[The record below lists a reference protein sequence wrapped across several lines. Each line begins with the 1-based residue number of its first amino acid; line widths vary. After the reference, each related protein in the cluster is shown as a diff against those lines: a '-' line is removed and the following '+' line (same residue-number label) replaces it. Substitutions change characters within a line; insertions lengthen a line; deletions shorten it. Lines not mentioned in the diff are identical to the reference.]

1 MSDDELFQ
9 LLRAN
14 GLNECDAACDR
25 IAELL
30 DEGAV
35 MAGMLDTAEIRIKLL
50 EAERDSLFRK
60 AALADEWRDHDK
72 ARADLAAATKL
83 KVTPLVWA
91 KIARGLFQ
99 ARTPFGAYH
108 AWENAWQGP
117 NDHYENQDDT
127 PKAAAQADYEAR
139 ILATIEAT
147 Q

>member
-30 DEGAV
+30 DEGAA

-72 ARADLAAATKL
+72 ERVQNFEAALRLIAETPTRKWQRKFARAALAA
-83 KVTPLVWA
+83 
-91 KIARGLFQ
+91 
-99 ARTPFGAYH
+99 
-108 AWENAWQGP
+108 WECG
-117 NDHYENQDDT
+117 
-127 PKAAAQADYEAR
+127 K
-139 ILATIEAT
+139 
-147 Q
+147 